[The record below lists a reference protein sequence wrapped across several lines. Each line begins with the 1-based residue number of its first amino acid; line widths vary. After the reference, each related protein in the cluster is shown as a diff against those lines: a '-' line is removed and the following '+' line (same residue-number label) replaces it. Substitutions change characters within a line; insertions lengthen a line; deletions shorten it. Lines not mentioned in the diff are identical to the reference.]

1 MGGPGAGGL
10 KSDLAHDFLE
20 SLAVFRLV
28 DRFGRGADQL
38 HAVAAQNA
46 VVRQVHR
53 AVERGLAAHRREDRI
68 GALLFDD
75 ARHRLPGDRFN
86 VGRIRRLRIGH
97 DRRRVGVD
105 ENRAV
110 ALFAQHPAGLHARV
124 VEFARLTDDDRAG
137 ADDENGLNVC
147 TLRHFPETLLSCVL
161 SLVAWDYG
169 CLRGRFKSQRL
180 RYSARLL
187 ANFSKR
193 TSRSCGP
200 GLASGWPWKQK
211 AG

>member
-1 MGGPGAGGL
+1 MGGAGAGGL

-20 SLAVFRLV
+20 ALAVFRLV
-28 DRFGRGADQL
+28 DRFGRGADEL

-75 ARHRLPGDRFN
+75 ARYRLPGDRFN
-86 VGRIRRLRIGH
+86 VGRVRRLRIGH

-124 VEFARLTDDDRAG
+124 VEFARLTDDDRTR

-161 SLVAWDYG
+161 SLVFDADAF
-169 CLRGRFKSQRL
+169 RGAFHQRR